1 MLRSCMKAAA
11 SSRKCR
17 ASEVGKSKVG
27 VVRTAVSRLSEG
39 ECPVFPFSL
48 LDMMTALGWKLQLD
62 GFGTNGRFGPFS
74 TGWSILMIDDKIC
87 SGT

>member
-27 VVRTAVSRLSEG
+27 VVRVAVIPSLEMLRDARMSGMTGRTAAA
-39 ECPVFPFSL
+39 
-48 LDMMTALGWKLQLD
+48 DQLVKV
-62 GFGTNGRFGPFS
+62 RYVP
-74 TGWSILMIDDKIC
+74 
-87 SGT
+87 